1 MFVWVMLSFSLSLHA
16 QKPSPD
22 SLKETL
28 SLKEGVERAD
38 ALQQLARA
46 LKYEDPSRAKY
57 YADKALEVLDTFP
70 DKVLKAKA
78 LGRLSRINQLTGN
91 YDTALIYARR
101 FLDSSSVVG
110 DTFLIANAHNYMGI
124 VQRYLGNHTKAVEHL
139 KKYIDLTGK
148 LDKKHHVGMGYNNL
162 GNTYYRLGD
171 YDKALEY
178 YMKFLRIAEELEL
191 KKDGISIALCNMAL
205 IYMNI
210 DSLDRA
216 LDHLYR
222 AEKVSRQVNDQVS
235 LSTIYAN
242 IGEVMEKK
250 GRWQRARKYYQW
262 SLNQNRKLERQHGM
276 ASAYI
281 NLGNLRNKQDQCNEA
296 MDWYRKA
303 LGIYS
308 RIEHSNGRMNAL
320 YRIGKCYRNDGNP
333 DSSRLYLH
341 RAMKRAQDQGD
352 KVMLR
357 DCARELYRLYEDA
370 DDPAMA
376 LKWYKTYDRYAD
388 SIYSEKS
395 ADNIAKWQIRYQSDQ
410 KQQRIELLETQHKLQ
425 QARISRQN
433 MFLWVLVIGSGLI
446 LFLLF
451 LLYRVYRMKR
461 KTNHRLSEQNKKIR
475 AQNSEIA
482 AQSRKLSEAN
492 EQLRKLSIVASE
504 TDNLIFLADPAGR
517 IEWVN
522 HAASRLYGKKRKDF
536 EGKNLFDM
544 ISHEKRDGLL
554 HEFYDKKESINY
566 ESTLKGANGKLYYFQ
581 TTLTPLVDGQGKIER
596 IIAVDSDITRIKEVE
611 NDLVQKQQE
620 LKQANATKDKFF
632 SIISHDLK
640 NPFNSLLG
648 MTDLLVRRGE
658 KMSPER
664 VRTFHQSL
672 HTTTRQAY
680 ELLSNLLQWSRSQLD
695 KITVNPESFDF
706 SGLAEQNIPLHEQ
719 RAREKGIDLIN
730 HLENREIPVYADY
743 QMITTVLR
751 NLLSNAIKFT
761 GNGGSVSLDAVERDR
776 YWEFQVSD
784 TGMGIPEERVDKLFK
799 LGESYSAP
807 GTDQETGTG
816 LGLVLCKEFVDKNG
830 GTIDACNKQGSGST
844 FSFTLPKPGS
854 NHE

>member
-22 SLKETL
+22 SLKQTL
-28 SLKEGVERAD
+28 GFTEGVERAD
-38 ALQQLARA
+38 VLQQLARA

-57 YADKALEVLDTFP
+57 YAGKALEVLDTFP

-124 VQRYLGNHTKAVEHL
+124 VQRYLGNHTQAVEHL

-148 LDKKHHVGMGYNNL
+148 LDKRHHVGMGYNNL
-162 GNTYYRLGD
+162 GNTYYQLGD

-178 YMKFLRIAEELEL
+178 YMKFLRIAEELRL

-210 DSLDRA
+210 DSFDRA

-235 LSTIYAN
+235 LAAVYAN
-242 IGEVMEKK
+242 IGEVLEKR
-250 GRWQRARKYYQW
+250 GEWNRSEEYYQW
-262 SLNQNRKLERQHGM
+262 ALDLNKKLERQNGM
-276 ASAYI
+276 ASSYI
-281 NLGNLRNKQDQCNEA
+281 HLGNLRNKQDQCDEA
-296 MDWYRKA
+296 MGWYRKA
-303 LGIYS
+303 LDIYS
-308 RIEHSNGRMNAL
+308 RIEHPNGRMNAL

-333 DSSRLYLH
+333 DSSRIYLH
-341 RAMKRAQDQGD
+341 RAMERAQDQGD

-357 DCARELYRLYEDA
+357 DCAHELYHLYDDA
-370 DDPAMA
+370 DEPAMA

-388 SIYSEKS
+388 SIFSEKS
-395 ADNIAKWQIRYQSDQ
+395 ADNIAKWQIRYQSKQ

-433 MFLWVLVIGSGLI
+433 MFLWVLVIGSALI

-461 KTNHRLSEQNKKIR
+461 KTNYRLSEQNKKIR

-492 EQLRKLSIVASE
+492 EQLQKLSIVASE
-504 TDNLIFLADPAGR
+504 TDNLIFLADSTGR

-566 ESTLKGANGKLYYFQ
+566 ESTLNGANGKEYYFQ
-581 TTLTPLVDGQGKIER
+581 TTLTPLVDEQGKIER
-596 IIAVDSDITRIKEVE
+596 IIAVDSDITRIKDVE
-611 NDLVQKQQE
+611 KDLVQKQEE

-658 KMSPER
+658 KMSSER

-695 KITVNPESFDF
+695 KITVNPESFDM
-706 SGLAEQNIPLHEQ
+706 SVLAEQNIPLHEQ

-730 HLENREIPVYADY
+730 HLEGRNFPVYADY

-761 GNGGSVSLDAVERDR
+761 GNGGSVSLDAVEGDGF
-776 YWEFQVSD
+776 WEFQVSD
-784 TGMGIPEERVDKLFK
+784 TGMGIPEERLDKLFK

-807 GTDQETGTG
+807 GTDEETGTG

-830 GTIDACNKQGSGST
+830 GTIYAFNKKGSGST
-844 FSFTLPKPGS
+844 FSFTLPKTGS